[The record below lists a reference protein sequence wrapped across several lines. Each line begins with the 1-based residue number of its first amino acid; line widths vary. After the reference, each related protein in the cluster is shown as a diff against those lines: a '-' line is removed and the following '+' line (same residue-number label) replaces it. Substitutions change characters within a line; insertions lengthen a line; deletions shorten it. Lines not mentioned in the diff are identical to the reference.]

1 MEAQDWIM
9 TPQQQH
15 KVRETIADLDSWLQR
30 LFFFMGFESGMKAQE
45 EREAWHG
52 TVMLGG
58 YDDELH
64 GGKGRWSFYYGATY
78 YVLTAPYGH
87 PLARACEGFPFLD
100 INRFQVWGRNARSAD
115 DGRFVALMAEMIER
129 KVQQTFRKVEQ
140 ANYLRLCSVDGCDST
155 QFYPFT
161 VARSCVKIGDRWV
174 CDECVGR
181 FSLAAPS
188 EVSPRKNR
196 DKTEREKMSVS
207 LRFDILARD
216 GFRCAAC
223 GQRPTRENGVELDVR
238 SLHIDHITPI
248 ARDGKTERD
257 NLVTLC
263 KDCNLGKSDKELS
276 DELRAYFEAMT
287 TG

>member
-1 MEAQDWIM
+1 MEAQDWVM
-9 TPQQQH
+9 TPHQQH
-15 KVRETIADLDSWLQR
+15 KARETAAALDVWLQR

-52 TVMLGG
+52 NVMLGG
-58 YDDELH
+58 YDDELK
-64 GGKGRWSFYYGATY
+64 GGKGRWSFSYGATY
-78 YVLTAPYGH
+78 YVLTAPH
-87 PLARACEGFPFLD
+87 HDHSLARACAGFPSFD
-100 INRFQVWGRNARSAD
+100 INRFQVWGRNARAGE
-115 DGRFVALMAEMIER
+115 GRFDALLAEMVEK
-129 KVQQTFRKVEQ
+129 KVQRTFGKIEQ
-140 ANYLRLCSVDGCDST
+140 VNHLRLCSVDGCPST
-155 QFYPFT
+155 ALYPFT
-161 VARSCVKIGDRWV
+161 EAQLCVKIGDRWV

-181 FSLAAPS
+181 FSLAPPS
-188 EVSPRKNR
+188 EASPRKEH